1 MLDLANQ
8 LVMPIKEVSAISAV
22 SKPED
27 GMKSSPKRPGV
38 TMKDALTKGA
48 PGGGDAEEL
57 MLEVTCGQNQ
67 AALYMSR
74 LQLGSKGTCVLFENA
89 WLTPNE
95 FQYISGRET
104 AKDWKRSIKHHG
116 KSLKVLISKGILTT
130 TPLRCNCGQCSQV
143 SERVDTHTNTHIHR
157 YTYMHTHSGR
167 RTDRQTNLDGHI

>member
-1 MLDLANQ
+1 
-8 LVMPIKEVSAISAV
+8 
-22 SKPED
+22 
-27 GMKSSPKRPGV
+27 
-38 TMKDALTKGA
+38 MKDALTKGA
-48 PGGGDAEEL
+48 PGGGGGSEAEEL

-143 SERVDTHTNTHIHR
+143 
-157 YTYMHTHSGR
+157 
-167 RTDRQTNLDGHI
+167 RTENSRIP

>member
-1 MLDLANQ
+1 MLDFGNVGAM
-8 LVMPIKEVSAISAV
+8 LVKDV
-22 SKPED
+22 KPDD
-27 GMKSSPKRPGV
+27 GLGQKATSRRCSG
-38 TMKDALTKGA
+38 DLKGA
-48 PGGGDAEEL
+48 GGCPMGLMGTGGDEL

-74 LQLGSKGTCVLFENA
+74 LQLGSKGTCVLFENS

-130 TPLRCNCGQCSQV
+130 SPLRCNCGQCSSTTTTITTQV
-143 SERVDTHTNTHIHR
+143 RNNPIEHNYI
-157 YTYMHTHSGR
+157 
-167 RTDRQTNLDGHI
+167 L